1 MDRKV
6 YLTVPVSL
14 ILRVSE
20 GQEVQEVL
28 DAMEISAE
36 IPANINADIE
46 DISKGSAIIDD
57 SK

>member
-6 YLTVPVSL
+6 YVIVPVSL

-20 GQEVQEVL
+20 GTEVQEVL
-28 DAMEISAE
+28 DAMELSAE
-36 IPANINADIE
+36 IPANINANIE
-46 DISKGSAIIDD
+46 DISKGDAIMCD